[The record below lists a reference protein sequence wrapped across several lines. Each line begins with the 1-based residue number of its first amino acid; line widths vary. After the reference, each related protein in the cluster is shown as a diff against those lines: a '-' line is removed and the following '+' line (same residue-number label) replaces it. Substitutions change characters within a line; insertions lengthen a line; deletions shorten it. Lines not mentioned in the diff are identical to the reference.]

1 MAGLGKRFLRSRQ
14 PASVL
19 KVPPKHA
26 EGRRVLILSAS
37 AGTGHVRA
45 AEALEK
51 VFRQQP
57 GVGEVRNIDALRFTN
72 RLFRDFYSKLYI
84 QLVQKAPTILG
95 IVYNTMD
102 EPWKTDRMRL
112 MLDRLNTGP
121 LERFIQ
127 RFKPDI
133 TVCTHYLPAEIGL
146 SYLINKGTA
155 RRALFSIVVTDFDVH
170 AMWLCKTFHRYF
182 VALEESKIHLQVLGL
197 PADNITVSGI
207 PIDPAFLCRGKS
219 SRTAPASRARSERSA
234 LPHLR
239 RRDRCQSRGRR
250 AARASRGSSNPH
262 RPSSSAARTPRCRPT
277 WSKKPRR
284 SRRPNPGLSFR
295 VLGYTNE
302 MHRWMQMS
310 DLFIG
315 KPGGLTTAECLA
327 SGLPM
332 IIVAPIPGQED
343 RNSDHLLEKGIAIK
357 CNEFT
362 TLAYKIDGLFSEPDR
377 LRHHAQERARLRPP
391 ARRQHHRRFAPASA
405 RKRSRQGRPLRCRSR
420 RNALSLGRG
429 FHGQTPLAT
438 TASPA
443 DSGAKGNAVLP
454 DRSTVLGVALLI
466 AAAVWSYWPSRRK
479 VADGLGRQLH
489 GRQQPEPSRP
499 RWPLAHMGRVARSG
513 LLADELHSF
522 GWNGICSGCSRSA
535 ITYAIWPS
543 HVYGSALIW
552 RVLAQLGLRWG
563 WLGGLLSWFI
573 R

>member
-1 MAGLGKRFLRSRQ
+1 VDNAKAENGTKNSFTRSMAGFGKRFLRSRQ

-19 KVPPKHA
+19 KVPAQPG
-26 EGRRVLILSAS
+26 EGKRVLILSAS

-57 GVGEVRNIDALRFTN
+57 GVGEVRNVDALRFTN

-95 IVYNTMD
+95 IVYDTMD

-127 RFKPDI
+127 RYKPDI
-133 TVCTHYLPAEIGL
+133 TVCTHFLPAEII
-146 SYLINKGTA
+146 SYLINKGRLDA
-155 RRALFSIVVTDFDVH
+155 RLSIVVTDFDVH

-207 PIDPAFLCRGKS
+207 PIDPLF
-219 SRTAPASRARSERSA
+219 
-234 LPHLR
+234 
-239 RRDRCQSRGRR
+239 
-250 AARASRGSSNPH
+250 
-262 RPSSSAARTPRCRPT
+262 SSAENRPELRAQAGLDPNRPLFLISGGALGVSPAAGVLESLARLRQPAQAIIVCGKNTEMQADMEQ
-277 WSKKPRR
+277 KAKAVEAA
-284 SRRPNPGLSFR
+284 NPGLSVR

-332 IIVAPIPGQED
+332 VIVSPIPGQED

-362 TLAYKIDGLFSEPDR
+362 TLPYKIDGLFSEPDR
-377 LRHHAQERARLRPP
+377 LATM
-391 ARRQHHRRFAPASA
+391 
-405 RKRSRQGRPLRCRSR
+405 R
-420 RNALSLGRG
+420 RNALAFGRPHAANTIVNSLL
-429 FHGQTPLAT
+429 HQPVHEAAQVTPT
-438 TASPA
+438 S
-443 DSGAKGNAVLP
+443 S
-454 DRSTVLGVALLI
+454 
-466 AAAVWSYWPSRRK
+466 
-479 VADGLGRQLH
+479 
-489 GRQQPEPSRP
+489 
-499 RWPLAHMGRVARSG
+499 
-513 LLADELHSF
+513 
-522 GWNGICSGCSRSA
+522 
-535 ITYAIWPS
+535 
-543 HVYGSALIW
+543 
-552 RVLAQLGLRWG
+552 
-563 WLGGLLSWFI
+563 
-573 R
+573 